1 MSKPR
6 GPARPR
12 RTVRQRFTILY
23 AALFLLS
30 GLGLLAL
37 TNLLATGMS
46 VTQPVPGQTSPVQ
59 RPDLT
64 RAQERVHQLEARLSD
79 VHAVQ
84 SRQLLVGSVIALVV
98 MAATSFLLGRAMA
111 GRVLRPLRTITAAT
125 RRISAENLHERLA
138 APGPADEVKDLADT
152 IDGLLER
159 LEASFAA
166 QRRFV
171 ANASHELRTPLT
183 TMRASLDVAVAK
195 PEPVPPQTLAL
206 ADRLRTELDRV
217 DGLLEGFL
225 DLARAQHGEL
235 HGRVPVALG
244 ALVSESLAARATD
257 IAERDLTVEARVRDI
272 AWTRGSP
279 PLLSR
284 MVNNVID
291 NAVVH
296 NRHGGTIR
304 LTTGTGIETGTGTG
318 TGSGTRSGTGLGSGF
333 GTRSGSGSGIGIGI
347 GAGDDPV
354 WLVVE
359 TDGPVLDPA
368 QVAGLAEPF
377 RRLAADR
384 TGSETGAGLG
394 LSIVAAVVGAHGG
407 ALALHARPEGGLR
420 VTVSLPR
427 EPAPENGSHLTASPL
442 REPAPEGGGS
452 LPWEPW
458 PESDSR
464 PTVPS
469 PPPGPAQE
477 GVAP

>member
-1 MSKPR
+1 M
-6 GPARPR
+6 
-12 RTVRQRFTILY
+12 Y

-37 TNLLATGMS
+37 TNLLVTGVS
-46 VTQPVPGQTSPVQ
+46 VTDPVPGQTSPVQ
-59 RPDLT
+59 PPGLA
-64 RAQERVHQLEARLSD
+64 RAQERVHQLEAQLSD
-79 VHAVQ
+79 AQAVQ

-98 MAATSFLLGRAMA
+98 MAAISFLLGRAVA

-125 RRISAENLHERLA
+125 RRISAENLHERLD

-206 ADRLRTELDRV
+206 ADRLRAELDRV

-244 ALVSESLAARATD
+244 SLVSESLAARATD
-257 IAERDLTVEARVRDI
+257 IAKRDLTVEARVQEA
-272 AWTRGSP
+272 AWTRGNP

-296 NRHGGTIR
+296 NRHGGAIR
-304 LTTGTGIETGTGTG
+304 LTTGTGAGSGIG
-318 TGSGTRSGTGLGSGF
+318 TGSGSSTGNETGKGNGNGSS
-333 GTRSGSGSGIGIGI
+333 TGIGT
-347 GAGDDPV
+347 DSV

-368 QVAGLAEPF
+368 QVVRLAEPF

-394 LSIVAAVVGAHGG
+394 LSIVAAVVGAHDGV
-407 ALALHARPEGGLR
+407 LDLHARPEGGLR

-427 EPAPENGSHLTASPL
+427 EPE
-442 REPAPEGGGS
+442 PEGGSRLTVS
-452 LPWEPW
+452 LPREPE
-458 PESDSR
+458 PEGGSR
-464 PTVPS
+464 VTVS
-469 PPPGPAQE
+469 PPPEPEPE

>member
-6 GPARPR
+6 SPAPPR
-12 RTVRQRFTILY
+12 RTVRQRFTFLY
-23 AALFLLS
+23 AVLFLLS

-37 TNLLATGMS
+37 TNLLAGAGG
-46 VTQPVPGQTSPVQ
+46 VTQPGPGQLPPVRQ
-59 RPDLT
+59 PGLT
-64 RAQERVHQLEARLSD
+64 YAQERVHQLEAQLSE

-84 SRQLLVGSVIALVV
+84 SRQLLAGSVVALVV
-98 MAATSFLLGRAMA
+98 MAAISFPLGRAVA
-111 GRVLRPLRTITAAT
+111 GRVLRPLRTITVAT

-138 APGPADEVKDLADT
+138 VPGPADEVKDLADT
-152 IDGLLER
+152 VDGLLER

-195 PEPVPPQTLAL
+195 PYPVPAQTLAL

-217 DGLLEGFL
+217 DDLLEGFL

-244 ALVSESLAARATD
+244 ALVSEALAARAAD
-257 IAERDLTVEARVRDI
+257 IAERELTVEARLQDP

-284 MVNNVID
+284 LVNNVIE

-296 NRHGGTIR
+296 NRHGGSIR
-304 LTTGTGIETGTGTG
+304 LATGTGGETEI
-318 TGSGTRSGTGLGSGF
+318 GSGTATA
-333 GTRSGSGSGIGIGI
+333 TAT
-347 GAGDDPV
+347 GAGVGVGVGAEPV
-354 WLVVE
+354 RLVVE

-368 QVAGLAEPF
+368 QVARLAEPF

-394 LSIVAAVVGAHGG
+394 LSIVAAVVSAHDGV
-407 ALALHARPEGGLR
+407 LTLRARPEGGLR
-420 VTVSLPR
+420 VTVSLP
-427 EPAPENGSHLTASPL
+427 P
-442 REPAPEGGGS
+442 EPAPEGG
-452 LPWEPW
+452 
-458 PESDSR
+458 SR
-464 PTVPS
+464 VTVP
-469 PPPGPAQE
+469 PPPEPAPE
-477 GVAP
+477 GAGG